1 MHVGVIAAD
10 RRTFLHLRI
19 IQLLSF
25 ECFAHAGERVG
36 GSAMTITSERSSPE
50 RPKATVA
57 TGHDRAFS
65 NQVRTINVALQGGG
79 AHGAFTWGVLD
90 RLVEEKDLAFEGLSA
105 TSAGAM
111 NAAVFAYGLAVDGR
125 EGARKALTGFWKRVS
140 DAAKLGPLQ
149 PSPVDRVLG
158 DHKLSWSPIFSLM
171 GFVTRVLSPYEFN
184 PADYNPLRDV
194 VEQSIDFDVLKRPD
208 CPVKLFL
215 SATNVRTGKVKVF
228 AGREISLS
236 AVMASACLP
245 TMFHAVEI
253 DGEAYWDGGYMG
265 NPALFPL
272 IYNCKSTDIV
282 IVHINP
288 LFRKEVPRAADD
300 ILNRIN
306 EISFNSSLMREVRAV
321 SFVTNLI
328 TQKRIVNGE
337 LPRVLIHSIADDE
350 FMGALSST
358 SKYNADWD
366 FLIFLRDQG
375 RKCAGDWLA
384 KNFAKLGVESSVDIH
399 NVYL

>member
-1 MHVGVIAAD
+1 MDV
-10 RRTFLHLRI
+10 
-19 IQLLSF
+19 
-25 ECFAHAGERVG
+25 
-36 GSAMTITSERSSPE
+36 TSERNLAE
-50 RPKATVA
+50 RPEAPGA
-57 TGHDRAFS
+57 AGHKSAIS
-65 NQVRTINVALQGGG
+65 GQVRTINLALQGGG

-90 RLVEEKDLAFEGLSA
+90 RLLDEKDLAFEGLSA

-111 NAAVFAYGLAVDGR
+111 NAAAFAYGLAVDGR
-125 EGARKALTGFWKRVS
+125 EGARKALTGYWKRVS

-149 PSPVDRVLG
+149 PNLIDRMLGNHKLTWSPV
-158 DHKLSWSPIFSLM
+158 FSLI

-184 PADYNPLRDV
+184 PGDYNPLRDV

-215 SATNVRTGKVKVF
+215 SATNVRTGKVKIF
-228 AGREISLS
+228 AGKEISVS

-272 IYNCKSTDIV
+272 IYNCKSADIV

-288 LFRKEVPRAADD
+288 LFRKEVPRAASD

-306 EISFNSSLMREVRAV
+306 EISFNSSLMREMRAV
-321 SFVTNLI
+321 SFVTELI
-328 TQKRIVNGE
+328 TQERIVDGA
-337 LPRVLIHSIADDE
+337 LKRMLIHSIADDE
-350 FMGALSST
+350 FMGALSPT

-384 KNFAKLGVESSVDIH
+384 KNFVKLGVESSADIRTT
-399 NVYL
+399 YL